1 MLTSLRKVGNSSGV
15 IIPKP
20 LLNEIGA
27 QVGDNVE
34 LSVQNGKIILA
45 PSKRR
50 PRKGW
55 AEASKALAES
65 GEGLVWPEFGNDDD
79 EKLTW

>member
-1 MLTSLRKVGNSSGV
+1 MLTSLRKVRNSSGV

-50 PRKGW
+50 QGRAGQRQARHWRNLEKV
-55 AEASKALAES
+55 LS
-65 GEGLVWPEFGNDDD
+65 GLNSAM
-79 EKLTW
+79 TMMRS